1 MPETMKAR
9 SSGRITITLKA
20 VEIGDDLLVTITGGR
35 GHIGGTALGTT
46 IGGIATS
53 SVLTTPGHRDDR
65 VAKVAAEK
73 LAKAL
78 NRNVA
83 VVAGIHYDHIT
94 EDEIDEAL
102 RICDELVNELAHE
115 WPGK

>member
-1 MPETMKAR
+1 MPEKMMAR

-20 VEIGDDLLVTITGGR
+20 VEIGEDMLVTITGGK
-35 GHIGGTALGTT
+35 GHIGGTALGTI

-53 SVLTTPGHRDDR
+53 SVITTPGHRDDR

-73 LAKAL
+73 LAKIL

-94 EDEIDEAL
+94 EEEIDEAL
-102 RICDELVNELAHE
+102 RLCDELVNELARE
-115 WPGK
+115 WTGR

>member
-1 MPETMKAR
+1 MSEIMKAR

-20 VEIGDDLLVTITGGR
+20 VEIGDDLLVTITGGN

-53 SVLTTPGHRDDR
+53 SVITTPGHRDDR

-78 NRNVA
+78 KRNVA

-102 RICDELVNELAHE
+102 RLCDELVNELAHE

>member
-1 MPETMKAR
+1 MPEKMMAR

-20 VEIGDDLLVTITGGR
+20 VEIGEDMLVTITGGK
-35 GHIGGTALGTT
+35 GHIGGTALGTI

-53 SVLTTPGHRDDR
+53 SVITTPGHRDDR

-73 LAKAL
+73 LAKIL

-83 VVAGIHYDHIT
+83 VIAGIHYDHIT

-102 RICDELVNELAHE
+102 RLCDELVNELARE
-115 WPGK
+115 WTGR